1 MKFLLL
7 YLQFLL
13 SFSTLLDQVRI
24 EVVDKALLELPKRE
38 SIDIL
43 KFVLEMSNAQDKNS
57 MTDAE
62 SAYFAYKWI
71 GQNIEYDCLSNKFGN
86 SSTLPA
92 TTYKNGKGGEVGISA
107 LFNMIC
113 NFLNIESNTIFGI
126 KKTITR
132 NFTNLIQF
140 NEYAWNYILIDNKYY
155 LLDVTSGTGQC
166 SGDRF
171 YRSQKDD
178 YFAMDP
184 ELSIRYRFPNDKIW
198 QLLSKPISEAKFKSQ
213 AILYDGFFKYFKT
226 ITPDVQT
233 IKNQNEIKIKLTVK
247 DPKIKKLYF
256 MEWHEIENEMPIVG
270 FEEEVMIVN
279 GTCEYIFYPF
289 GTGYADVD
297 ISEDNKKYYGLVRYE
312 IHYEE

>member
-1 MKFLLL
+1 MKILLL
-7 YLQFLL
+7 YLQFLIC
-13 SFSTLLDQVRI
+13 FSTLLDQIRI

-43 KFVLEMSNAQDKNS
+43 KMALEMSNAQNENS

-71 GQNIEYDCLSNKFGN
+71 SQNIEYDCLSNKFGN

-113 NFLNIESNTIFGI
+113 GFLNIESNTIFGI

-132 NFTNLIQF
+132 NFTNLVQF
-140 NEYAWNYILIDNKYY
+140 NEYAWNYISIGNKYY
-155 LLDVTSGTGQC
+155 LLDITSGAGYC
-166 SGDRF
+166 IGDRF

-178 YFAMDP
+178 YFAIDP
-184 ELSIRYRFPNDKIW
+184 ELSIRYRFPNDKTW
-198 QLLSKPISEAKFKSQ
+198 QLLSKPITEAKFKSQ

-233 IKNQNEIKIKLTVK
+233 IKNQDKIKIKL
-247 DPKIKKLYF
+247 L
-256 MEWHEIENEMPIVG
+256 
-270 FEEEVMIVN
+270 
-279 GTCEYIFYPF
+279 
-289 GTGYADVD
+289 
-297 ISEDNKKYYGLVRYE
+297 
-312 IHYEE
+312 